1 MKATSKKL
9 PYKEWLQIF
18 SKVPR
23 ICVDLIVKSD
33 KGIILTKRDIYPYK
47 GSWHTPGGGIL
58 FSEKVK
64 DAVNRVAKDELG
76 IKVKFEKVIGIMEF
90 RTIKNYGHTI
100 SVGCLCKP
108 ITNSLS
114 GSDQAK
120 EIKYFKVAPK
130 NTIKEQKEFLIEH
143 KFLKNV

>member
-1 MKATSKKL
+1 MKKVFKKL
-9 PYKEWLQIF
+9 PYKEWLKIF

-33 KGIILTKRDIYPYK
+33 KGIILTKRDIHPYK
-47 GSWHTPGGGIL
+47 GYWHTPGGGII
-58 FSEKVK
+58 FGEKIKQTVE
-64 DAVNRVAKDELG
+64 RVAGEELN
-76 IKVKFEKVIGIMEF
+76 IKVKFEKIIGGMEF
-90 RTIKNYGHTI
+90 KVIKNYGHI
-100 SVGCLCKP
+100 LSFVCLCTP
-108 ITNSLS
+108 ITNNLS